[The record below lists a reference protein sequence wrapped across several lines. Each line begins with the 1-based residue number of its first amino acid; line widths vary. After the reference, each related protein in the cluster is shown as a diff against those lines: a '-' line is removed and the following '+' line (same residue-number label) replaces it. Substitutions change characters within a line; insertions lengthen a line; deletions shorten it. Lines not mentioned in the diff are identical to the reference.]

1 MKKIIATAALLF
13 AATVNAQIRF
23 EKGYFI
29 DNSGKRNEVLI
40 RNTDWKNNPT
50 EFEYRTGSSPDTEKQ
65 NIRNVREFGIDGQS
79 RYIRE
84 TVLIDRSPEQMNTM
98 SHERAPEFN
107 EETVF
112 LKYLVDGKA
121 DLLYYESKDIR
132 RFLFRIDDNEIR
144 QLVYKPYYFTEMQ
157 ITYNEDYKKQ
167 LAENLKC
174 DTSLADFDQVKY
186 NTKDLIRT
194 FTAYNGC
201 SGDTVPATY
210 EISEKRDLFN
220 LNIRPGV
227 HFATFETENFY
238 YNSTN
243 TTQFD
248 RKPSFRIGV
257 EAEFILPFNKNKWA
271 LFAEPTY
278 QSYKAETESVVYPG
292 QYFES
297 TSKRSIDYKS
307 IELPFGIRHYFFLS
321 SRSKLFINAAYVFD
335 FELNSSIRYDY
346 REFKIFSGNNLAFG
360 AGFKYNDRF
369 LIEFRASTARNLM
382 LNYANWTSKY
392 QTYSLVLGYT
402 VF

>member
-1 MKKIIATAALLF
+1 MKKTIVTAAFLF
-13 AATVNAQIRF
+13 AAAVSAQIRF

-29 DNSGKRNEVLI
+29 DNSGKRSEVLI

-50 EFEYRTGSSPDTEKQ
+50 EFEYKTGDSGNTEKQ
-65 NIRNVREFGIDGQS
+65 NIRNVKEFGIGEQS

-84 TVLIDRSPEQMNTM
+84 TVLIDQSPEQMSTM
-98 SHERAPEFN
+98 SQEKAPDFT

-121 DLLYYESKDIR
+121 DLLYYENRDLR
-132 RFLFRIDDNEIR
+132 RFLFRIDNNEIR
-144 QLVYKPYYFTEMQ
+144 QLVYKPYYFTELQ
-157 ITYNEDYKKQ
+157 IAYNEYYKKQ

-174 DTSLADFDQVKY
+174 EASLQDFSKTKY
-186 NTKDLIRT
+186 DTKDLIRT
-194 FTAYNGC
+194 FTAYNNC
-201 SGDTVPATY
+201 SGAAVPVTY
-210 EISEKRDLFN
+210 EVTEKRDLFN
-220 LNIRPGV
+220 VNIRPGIN
-227 HFATFETENFY
+227 FSAFETENFY
-238 YNSTN
+238 YNSAV
-243 TTQFD
+243 TTRFD

-278 QSYKAETESVVYPG
+278 QSYRAETESVIYPG

-297 TSKRSIDYKS
+297 ISKRSINYKS
-307 IELPFGIRHYFFLS
+307 IELPFGVRHYFFLS
-321 SRSKLFINAAYVFD
+321 NRSKIFINAAYVFD
-335 FELNSSIRYDY
+335 FEMKSSIRYDF

-392 QTYSLVLGYT
+392 QTYSLLLGYT

>member
-1 MKKIIATAALLF
+1 MSTIS
-13 AATVNAQIRF
+13 Q
-23 EKGYFI
+23 EKA
-29 DNSGKRNEVLI
+29 
-40 RNTDWKNNPT
+40 
-50 EFEYRTGSSPDTEKQ
+50 PDFT
-65 NIRNVREFGIDGQS
+65 
-79 RYIRE
+79 
-84 TVLIDRSPEQMNTM
+84 
-98 SHERAPEFN
+98 

-121 DLLYYESKDIR
+121 DLLYYENRDLR
-132 RFLFRIDDNEIR
+132 RFLFRIDNNEIR
-144 QLVYKPYYFTEMQ
+144 QLVYKPYYFTELQ
-157 ITYNEDYKKQ
+157 IAYNEDYKKQ
-167 LAENLKC
+167 LAGNLKC
-174 DTSLADFDQVKY
+174 ETTLPDFEKVKY

-194 FTAYNGC
+194 FTAYNAC
-201 SGDTVPATY
+201 SGAAVPVTY
-210 EISEKRDLFN
+210 EVTEKRDLFN
-220 LNIRPGV
+220 VNIRPGIN
-227 HFATFETENFY
+227 FSAFETENFY
-238 YNSTN
+238 YSSTA
-243 TTQFD
+243 TTRFE

-278 QSYKAETESVVYPG
+278 QSYKAETESVIYPG

-307 IELPFGIRHYFFLS
+307 IELPFGVRHYFFLS
-321 SRSKLFINAAYVFD
+321 NRSKLFINAAYVFD
-335 FELNSSIRYDY
+335 FEMNSSIRYDY

-392 QTYSLVLGYT
+392 QTYSLLLGYT